1 LLTIY
6 SFLAGRRG
14 GLGMGGSLVSAAIGA
29 ALGLLVVL
37 LKASLH

>member
-1 LLTIY
+1 M
-6 SFLAGRRG
+6 GG
-14 GLGMGGSLVSAAIGA
+14 GLLSAAIGA